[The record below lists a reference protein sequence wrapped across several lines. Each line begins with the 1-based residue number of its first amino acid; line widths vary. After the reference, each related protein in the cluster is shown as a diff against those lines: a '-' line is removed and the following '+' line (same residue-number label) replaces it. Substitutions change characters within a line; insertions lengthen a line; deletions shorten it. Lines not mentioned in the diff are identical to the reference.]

1 MLTASR
7 WAVEQNTSA
16 WHHAELE
23 ELLRMLDWIL
33 DQLLEL
39 PLDIGQASDIV
50 PGHCG
55 HLHHCLSDRRGGGL
69 AHRIPEALT
78 NISKEVFLKCIDQ
91 MRVFYEEH

>member
-16 WHHAELE
+16 WHHTELE

-39 PLDIGQASDIV
+39 PLDVGRTSDIV
-50 PGHCG
+50 PGNCG
-55 HLHHCLSDRRGGGL
+55 HLHNCLSDR
-69 AHRIPEALT
+69 
-78 NISKEVFLKCIDQ
+78 
-91 MRVFYEEH
+91 